1 MSLQYQQDLKQQ
13 LANRRKHTLK
23 MDLFKSNNSKPV
35 LNKLSNI
42 FNDPHSTDECYWIA
56 KRYQKK
62 DIKMYWKESLRV
74 DKCYSQ

>member
-42 FNDPHSTDECYWIA
+42 FNV
-56 KRYQKK
+56 R
-62 DIKMYWKESLRV
+62 IKYDYLNIMNV
-74 DKCYSQ
+74 